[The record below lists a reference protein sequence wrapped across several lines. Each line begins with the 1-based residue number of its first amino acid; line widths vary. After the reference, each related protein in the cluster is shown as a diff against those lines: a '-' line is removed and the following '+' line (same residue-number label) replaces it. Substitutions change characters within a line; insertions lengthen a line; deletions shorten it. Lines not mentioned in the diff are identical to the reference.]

1 MAPMRITGMASGLD
15 TEKMIKDLM
24 KAQREPV
31 NRLIRKKQTDEWK
44 RDTYREMNKLL
55 DELRKSV
62 DSVRYSSNFRKKLAF
77 SENDG
82 VVSTK
87 VSGIPQFATYSV
99 KVEKMAKAESP
110 AGVSIGLENVTDKSH
125 ALGAKGTLTIN
136 GVDITIDVNDSV
148 STINE
153 KLAEK
158 SASDK
163 NALIE
168 ASLVNGSLVFT
179 SKAGAELTGIDLSDS
194 TRNNKFF
201 SVNFIADA
209 GETSG
214 KLKISG
220 SVDSSLRTEG
230 EKGVVY
236 INGIKLE
243 MTTNVVSFDGI
254 DFTIKGDNGGSPVNI
269 NTKTDEDAIFN
280 QIKGFVDKYNEVIE
294 KINAKIS
301 EPRYRSYKP
310 LLDEEKEALPEKTAE
325 KLEAM
330 AKSGILLRDPIL
342 KSGLDQMRYAIS
354 APLKG
359 NGVNEK
365 FDTLSEI
372 GIGGPPS
379 GKYAYQE
386 NGKLHIN
393 ETKLREAISNH
404 GEDVLK
410 LFTNH
415 SKSEDPGTKFNESG
429 IAERLYSQLTKVM
442 DKVTKEAGSSTVT
455 FDDSVI
461 SRSIR
466 NTDKEIDRWEDRLK
480 MIEDRYWKQ
489 FSAMEKAMSKFQSQG
504 NWFAQMLG
512 QK

>member
-1 MAPMRITGMASGLD
+1 MSPIRFTGMASGLD

-55 DELRKSV
+55 DELKKSV
-62 DSVRYSSNFRKKLAF
+62 DTIRFSTNFKKKVAS

-82 VVSTK
+82 IVSTK
-87 VSGIPQFATYSV
+87 VSGLPQFATYSV
-99 KVEKMAKAESP
+99 RVEKMAKAESP
-110 AGVSIGLENVTDKSH
+110 AAVSIELDNVVDKSQV
-125 ALGAKGTLTIN
+125 LLAKGTLTVN
-136 GVDITIDVNDSV
+136 GVDIAIDVGDSI
-148 STINE
+148 SSINE
-153 KLAEK
+153 KLAAK
-158 SASDK
+158 SADK
-163 NALIE
+163 HALIE

-179 SKAGAELTGIDLSDS
+179 SKSGAELTGVDPVDS
-194 TRNNKFF
+194 SKDNTFF
-201 SVNFIADA
+201 SVNFTADPD
-209 GETSG
+209 GSSG

-220 SVDSSLRTEG
+220 SVDSSMRADG
-230 EKGVVY
+230 EKGIVY
-236 INGIKLE
+236 INGVKLE
-243 MTTNVVSFDGI
+243 TTTNTVSFDGI
-254 DFTIKGDNGGSPVNI
+254 DFTVKGTNGGSPVI
-269 NTKTDEDAIFN
+269 VNTKTDEDAIFN
-280 QIKGFVDKYNEVIE
+280 QIKGFVDKYNEVID
-294 KINAKIS
+294 KINTKIS
-301 EPRYRSYKP
+301 EPKYRSYKP

-359 NGVNEK
+359 TGVDEK

-386 NGKLHIN
+386 NGKLYIN
-393 ETKLREAISNH
+393 ETKLRDAISNH

-415 SKSEDPGTKFNESG
+415 SKSDDPGTKFNESG

-442 DKVTKEAGSSTVT
+442 DKVTKEAGSSTVG
-455 FDDSVI
+455 FDDSAI

-466 NTDKEIDRWEDRLK
+466 DTDKEIDRWEDRLK

-489 FSAMEKAMSKFQSQG
+489 FTAMEKAMSKFQSQG
-504 NWFAQMLG
+504 NWFAQMFG

>member
-1 MAPMRITGMASGLD
+1 MSPIRFTGMASGLD

-55 DELRKSV
+55 DELKKSV
-62 DSVRYSSNFRKKLAF
+62 DAIRYSSNFKKKVVF

-87 VSGIPQFATYSV
+87 VSGTPQFSTYAI

-110 AGVSIGLENVTDKSH
+110 AGLSIQLDNVVDKSQP
-125 ALGAKGTLTIN
+125 LGAKGTFTIN
-136 GVDITIDVNDSV
+136 GVDISIDVNDSI
-148 STINE
+148 SSINE

-158 SASDK
+158 SSDK
-163 NALIE
+163 KALIE

-179 SKAGAELTGIDLSDS
+179 SKSGAELTGTDPVDPSKKI
-194 TRNNKFF
+194 F
-201 SVNFIADA
+201 SASFTADPD
-209 GETSG
+209 GTSG
-214 KLKISG
+214 KINING
-220 SVDSSLRTEG
+220 SVNSSARIDG
-230 EKGVVY
+230 EKGIVY
-236 INGIKLE
+236 INGVKLE
-243 MTTNVVSFDGI
+243 TTTNTVSFDGI
-254 DFTIKGDNGGSPVNI
+254 DFTIKGDNGGQVVNV

-280 QIKGFVDKYNEVIE
+280 QIKGFVDKYNEVID
-294 KINAKIS
+294 KINTKIS

-310 LLDEEKEALPEKTAE
+310 LLDEEKEELPEKTAE

-359 NGVNEK
+359 TGVNEN

-386 NGKLHIN
+386 NGKLYIN
-393 ETKLREAISNH
+393 ETKLREAIRNN

-410 LFTNH
+410 LFTNY
-415 SKSEDPGTKFNESG
+415 SNSDDPTTKFNESG

-442 DKVTKEAGSSTVT
+442 DKVTKEAGSSNLA
-455 FDDSVI
+455 FDDSAI
-461 SRSIR
+461 SRSIKD
-466 NTDKEIDRWEDRLK
+466 TDKEIQRWEDRLK

-489 FSAMEKAMSKFQSQG
+489 FTAMEKAMSKFQSQG
-504 NWFAQMLG
+504 SWFAQMLG